1 MRARGAANR
10 MLRCIRNRQSCR
22 RQRPAGARWGKEQW
36 KWSRT
41 PRNEVNRWLD
51 GGQGQ
56 NRTVDTVIFS
66 HVLYQLSY
74 LAVGGRR
81 VLDPRGRWAVKA
93 GGSAQAFDLPEPQRL
108 P

>member
-1 MRARGAANR
+1 MLAVVAA
-10 MLRCIRNRQSCR
+10 
-22 RQRPAGARWGKEQW
+22 AGIEPKCLGHGDGCL
-36 KWSRT
+36 
-41 PRNEVNRWLD
+41 N

-56 NRTVDTVIFS
+56 NRTADTVIFS

-81 VLDPRGRWAVKA
+81 VLDPCGRAAVKA
-93 GGSAQAFDLPEPQRL
+93 GARRPAFDLPEPQRL